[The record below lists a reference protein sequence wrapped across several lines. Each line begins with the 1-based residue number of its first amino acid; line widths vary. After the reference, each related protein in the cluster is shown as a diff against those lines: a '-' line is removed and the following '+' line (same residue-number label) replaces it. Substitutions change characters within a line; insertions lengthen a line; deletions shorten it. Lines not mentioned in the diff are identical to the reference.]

1 MAAAAGGDTLLSMV
15 NNDDDDVYPSTS
27 SSGTSSSMMTD
38 DEITVQYTMNHIIVQ
53 YGYPLLRLSIA
64 LLMVYLASG
73 VSS

>member
-1 MAAAAGGDTLLSMV
+1 MAAAAGGDTLLSMA
-15 NNDDDDVYPSTS
+15 NDDDDVYPSTS
-27 SSGTSSSMMTD
+27 SSSTSTSMMTD